1 MQARLSRRWLRIFGA
16 TMTVLLACAV
26 AFAQLGPTTSLGQV
40 RALVARR
47 FPEVRRIDAGALAAA
62 MSVGGATAPLLL
74 DTRTEAEFAVS
85 HLRGALRLDPSRPL
99 RAQVG
104 DRRER
109 PIVVYCSVGYRS
121 AIVARSLAQI
131 GVRDVQ
137 NLDGGIFA
145 WANEGRSV
153 FRNGEPV
160 REVHP
165 YDAIWGVLLLSDLR
179 ASAPRR

>member
-1 MQARLSRRWLRIFGA
+1 MQARLSPRRLGIVGA
-16 TMTVLLACAV
+16 TILLACAV
-26 AFAQLGPTTSLGQV
+26 AYAQLGPTTSLGQV
-40 RALVARR
+40 RALVAQR

-85 HLRGALRLDPSRPL
+85 HLRGAVRLDPSRPVL
-99 RAQVG
+99 AQVG
-104 DRRER
+104 DRGAR

-121 AIVARSLAQI
+121 AVVARSLAQV
-131 GVRDVQ
+131 GLRDVQ

-145 WANEGRSV
+145 WANEGRAV
-153 FRNGEPV
+153 FRNGAAV

-165 YDAIWGVLLLSDLR
+165 YDAVWGVLLRGDLR

>member
-1 MQARLSRRWLRIFGA
+1 MRARLSRRRRGIVGA
-16 TMTVLLACAV
+16 TVTVLLACAV
-26 AFAQLGPTTSLGQV
+26 AFAQLGPTASLGQV

-47 FPEVRRIDAGALAAA
+47 FLDVRRIDAGALAAA
-62 MSVGGATAPLLL
+62 MSVGGANAPLLL

-99 RAQVG
+99 QTQVG

-121 AIVARSLAQI
+121 AIVARSLSSV
-131 GVRDVQ
+131 GVHRVQ

-145 WANEGRSV
+145 WANEGRAV

-165 YDAIWGVLLLSDLR
+165 YDAIWGVLLRRDLR
-179 ASAPRR
+179 ANVPRR

>member
-1 MQARLSRRWLRIFGA
+1 
-16 TMTVLLACAV
+16 MTVLLACAV

-121 AIVARSLAQI
+121 AIVARSLAQV

-145 WANEGRSV
+145 WANEGRAV

-165 YDAIWGVLLLSDLR
+165 YDAVWGVLLRGDLR
-179 ASAPRR
+179 GSAPRR